1 MTEERPPP
9 GIAGDGDYEV
19 RGRLGGEGPFS
30 VVWKAVHRSSG
41 QDVVLKQVRLSGLTR
56 SLRECLDCE
65 IKFLASVCHPNI
77 IRLFDVFQVDGCIF
91 LVLEFCQGGNLAT
104 YIKQKGRVHENAVR
118 KFMKQIVHLSSYC
131 RSRFGGNACS
141 PHNPS
146 GLETGVEQNILLSTP
161 SNDAVLKI
169 SDFGLSRVVHP
180 GEFAD
185 SVCGTPFYMA
195 PEVMQFQKY
204 DDKVDMWSIGAIFFE
219 LLNGYPP
226 FRGKNNVQLL
236 KSIKD
241 STSLPFSQLLPSLH
255 PDSIDMCTSLLC
267 KNPGK
272 RLSFDE
278 FYHHKFLRR

>member
-118 KFMKQIVHLSSYC
+118 KFMKQI
-131 RSRFGGNACS
+131 GA
-141 PHNPS
+141 
-146 GLETGVEQNILLSTP
+146 GLEVMHAHHIIHRDLKPENILLSTP